1 MSESDKPIKIV
12 YSDEDV
18 AVIEKPHQLLS
29 VPGRGPDKQDCA
41 QSRLRLLFPT
51 VLVAH
56 RLDYSTSGLLVYAL
70 NAAAHRALSRQFHDR
85 EIDKEYIAC
94 VQGEMAEDSGEVD
107 LPLMVDWPNR
117 PRQMVSEQGRSALT
131 RYRRLAIE
139 QGNTRVSLEPV
150 TGRSHQLRVHMMSI
164 GHAILGDDLYGDVA
178 CVTAADRLLLHAVRL
193 GFRHPVTGRMMRFEN
208 PAPF

>member
-1 MSESDKPIKIV
+1 MPLPDQDIKLI
-12 YSDEDV
+12 YADDAI
-18 AVIEKPHQLLS
+18 AVIEKPPEMLS

-41 QSRLRLLFPT
+41 QRRLQALFPT

-56 RLDYSTSGLLVYAL
+56 RLDWSTSGLLVYGL
-70 NAAAHRALSRQFHDR
+70 TAAAHRELSRQFHDR
-85 EIDKEYIAC
+85 EVEKEYIAC
-94 VQGEMAEDSGEVD
+94 VQGEMHEDSGEVN

-117 PRQMVSEQGRSALT
+117 PRQMVSEEGRPALT

-139 QGNTRVSLEPV
+139 QGNTRVSLVPI

-164 GHAILGDDLYGDVA
+164 GHPILGDDLYGDPA
-178 CVTAADRLLLHAVRL
+178 CVAAAERLLLHAARL
-193 GFRHPVTGRMMRFEN
+193 GFKHPVSAAPLMFES